1 MSAHK
6 ILLLLVLLLALSWA
20 GLAQESLKRNY
31 KDSSFTDLEF
41 LNDFVGDK
49 KIVCL
54 GEEWHGT
61 ETFNQ
66 VKNRLVKYLHDTLGF
81 NLIVFES
88 GVYGNFM
95 ANKSNLHGKDRLI
108 ETLPSIWRTESIL
121 DLISYIDASK
131 SSSSLTQMGVDIG
144 GGYTNRFSNYLKAFI
159 QPLSLQ
165 LADSAFVVDSTLQS
179 SWINWQSSY
188 KKTVRISSIEKARIQ
203 GFYQRLI
210 KFCKEHQAQ
219 FSLQEKEFK
228 LLMLCIQSRID
239 QVENISTQGST
250 IGLRD
255 RVMARNLTTLIN
267 EIYPDQKVIVWAAH
281 LHISKSLNDTYKHK
295 DKIESMVQMLPTE
308 MQNEVVSIDLKPLE
322 SAPKSVKKILQNSSG
337 DTWFIDWSKDFR
349 QLDLES
355 LRNQFDAIIY
365 CDNEESI
372 NEYRISE

>member
-1 MSAHK
+1 MHK
-6 ILLLLVLLLALSWA
+6 TLLLPVLLLVLSCA
-20 GLAQESLKRNY
+20 GFAQESLKRNY
-31 KDSSFTDLEF
+31 ADSSVIDLAF
-41 LNDFVGDK
+41 LKEFVGDK

-66 VKNRLVKYLHDTLGF
+66 VKNRLVKYLHDELGF

-88 GVYGNFM
+88 GVYGSFM
-95 ANKSNLHGKDRLI
+95 ANKSGLQGKDRLI
-108 ETLPSIWRTESIL
+108 ETLPSIWRTESVL
-121 DLISYIDASK
+121 DLINYIDASK
-131 SSSSLTQMGVDIG
+131 SSSSFTQMGVDIG
-144 GGYTNRFSNYLKAFI
+144 GGYTNRFSNYLKTSI

-165 LADSAFVVDSTLQS
+165 LADSAFLVDSTLQS

-188 KKTVRISSIEKARIQ
+188 KKTVLVSSEEKARIQ
-203 GFYQRLI
+203 GFYQKLI
-210 KFCKEHQAQ
+210 KFCAEHQVQ

-228 LLMLCIQSRID
+228 LLMLCLQSRID
-239 QVENISTQGST
+239 QVEHISTQGST

-255 RVMARNLTTLIN
+255 RAMARNLTTIVN

-295 DKIESMVQMLPTE
+295 EKIESMVQMLPAE
-308 MQNEVVSIDLKPLE
+308 MQKEVVSIDLKPLE
-322 SAPKSVKKILQNSSG
+322 SAPKPVKKMLQNSSG

-365 CDNEESI
+365 CENEESI